1 MTEQP
6 TPRASIDDLLSGPDA
21 TDSGMAGHDP
31 APAPGG
37 GLDPGAT
44 PGEPGDGPAGP
55 GTDFE
60 IMPRPRRRPT
70 RLTAALALLAATA
83 AGFAGGLHAPGRPAN
98 TSAPSQSGGPAPGS
112 GQAATGSLSPAGA
125 SLPGG
130 NQPGSGGGIT
140 GTLKAVRGSVIYV
153 TDAHGK
159 TVTITISRSTTITN
173 TATATPA
180 QLSPGEP
187 VTIQG
192 TKTADGSYRAASI
205 AAGQPAT
212 GGFLAPAGHP

>member
-21 TDSGMAGHDP
+21 TESGMADHDP

-37 GLDPGAT
+37 GPDPGAT
-44 PGEPGDGPAGP
+44 PGELGDGPARP
-55 GTDFE
+55 GTDFA

-70 RLTAALALLAATA
+70 RLTAALVLPAATA

-130 NQPGSGGGIT
+130 NQPGTGGGIT
-140 GTLKAVRGSVIYV
+140 GTLKAVRGSGIHI
-153 TDAHGK
+153 THAPPQTLTH
-159 TVTITISRSTTITN
+159 TI
-173 TATATPA
+173 
-180 QLSPGEP
+180 
-187 VTIQG
+187 
-192 TKTADGSYRAASI
+192 
-205 AAGQPAT
+205 
-212 GGFLAPAGHP
+212 

>member
-1 MTEQP
+1 MTDQP
-6 TPRASIDDLLSGPDA
+6 TPRTSIDDLLTGTHATGPAMPDRGDGADPAGGPD
-21 TDSGMAGHDP
+21 
-31 APAPGG
+31 
-37 GLDPGAT
+37 
-44 PGEPGDGPAGP
+44 PGEGADGL

-98 TSAPSQSGGPAPGS
+98 TGAPSQAGGPALGS

-125 SLPGG
+125 GLPGG
-130 NQPGSGGGIT
+130 NPPGMGGGIT

-153 TDAHGK
+153 TDTQGK

-173 TATATPA
+173 TITATPS
-180 QLSPGEP
+180 QLSPGEQ

-205 AAGQPAT
+205 TAGKPAT
-212 GGFLAPAGHP
+212 GRFPAQAGHP